1 MSLRKET
8 PCDFGECP
16 YDAVYHTTCDWYC
29 SEEEPEEDY
38 EEWYEDGSD
47 WERDLERTQEW
58 ERTCAKEMEKLL
70 YEYEEDYEE
79 WDEDDSDLERYEYEE
94 DIECGFNPYMGC
106 YDFDC

>member
-38 EEWYEDGSD
+38 EEW
-47 WERDLERTQEW
+47 
-58 ERTCAKEMEKLL
+58 
-70 YEYEEDYEE
+70 
-79 WDEDDSDLERYEYEE
+79 DEDNSDLERYEYEE
-94 DIECGFNPYMGC
+94 DYDEPWDIECGFNPYMGC